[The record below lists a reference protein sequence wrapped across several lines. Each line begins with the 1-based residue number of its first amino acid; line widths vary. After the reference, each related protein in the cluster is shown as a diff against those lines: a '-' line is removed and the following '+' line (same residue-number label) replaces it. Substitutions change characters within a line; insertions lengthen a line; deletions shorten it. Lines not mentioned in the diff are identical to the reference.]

1 MDTTELIQVLQR
13 ISDTQELKDIPGS
26 TLAEIVHALAD
37 REVYVGGP
45 YAILPKEENSL
56 GNKASLVNLELNL
69 AVRTFLYKLGITL
82 PSMHVPENKALLVK
96 NHRADTGFNSDF
108 SENISFEDEKNI
120 ILAQIYS
127 LAHKRF
133 KEFPKPMYQKA
144 LEVITKTIERNKD
157 SQIMLMPLFIRM
169 ALGEKGKEFSDD
181 LISEI
186 AFNGILFWAATII
199 YDDFWD
205 EDDSAN
211 PELLPIANVFERQYI
226 QYFTS
231 LSPEF
236 TIFFHGIMDKLDA
249 ANAWE
254 TRECRMDR
262 DNSTIVI
269 PDKLPEYG
277 KYENKFYPA
286 AGIIFGPVWML
297 LQLGHTLESTEV
309 LALIAYFEHYI
320 IGMQL
325 NDDMHDWKEDLER
338 GHISTAVE
346 KLLSFWIAEH
356 PDTYE
361 INLGE
366 DLPEFE
372 KLFWFKVLSPLAIE
386 GMAHSKMSYAALKD
400 SLCIKNPEVLE
411 EFIARNDRIARK
423 AYCEYTQS
431 MEFISG
437 MPENSEIS

>member
-1 MDTTELIQVLQR
+1 METTELIQVLKR
-13 ISDTQELKDIPGS
+13 ISDTQELKDISGR

-45 YAILPKEENSL
+45 YEILPEEANSL
-56 GNKASLVNLELNL
+56 GNKVALVNLELNL

-82 PSMHVPENKALLVK
+82 PSMHVPENKALRVK
-96 NHRADTGFNSDF
+96 NHKAYTGFNSDL
-108 SENISFEDEKNI
+108 SENTSFEEEKNI
-120 ILAQIYS
+120 ILGQIYT

-133 KEFPKPMYQKA
+133 KEFPKPMYEKA
-144 LEVITKTIERNKD
+144 VEVITKTIERNKD

-169 ALGEKGKEFSDD
+169 ALGKTGKEFSDAHV
-181 LISEI
+181 SEI

-211 PELLPIANVFERQYI
+211 PELLPIANVFTRQYI
-226 QYFTS
+226 QYFNS

-236 TIFFHGIMDKLDA
+236 TVFFHRIMDKLDA

-254 TRECRMDR
+254 TRECRMDK
-262 DNSTIVI
+262 DGLTLVI
-269 PDKLPEYG
+269 PDELPEYG
-277 KYENKFYPA
+277 EYENKFYPA

-297 LQLGHTLESTEV
+297 LELGYILESQEV
-309 LALIAYFEHYI
+309 LALIAYFQQYI

-325 NDDMHDWKEDLER
+325 NDDMHDWKEDLGR
-338 GHISTAVE
+338 GHISTAVQ
-346 KLLSFWIAEH
+346 KLLTFWMIDH
-356 PDTYE
+356 PNACE
-361 INLGE
+361 I
-366 DLPEFE
+366 DLTKDMPEFE
-372 KLFWFKVLSPLAIE
+372 RLFWFKVISPLAIE

-400 SLCIKNPEVLE
+400 CLCIKNPEVLE